1 MLNTIL
7 HICSPHFVLCMSRAK
22 EKEREK
28 KSMHN
33 LSTIVGKSE
42 DHYGVLC
49 RVPEPRMT
57 RDFSKKEDLH
67 IKIHHWTAWTL
78 DEQLA
83 PARTRLVSPRHW
95 LETSLIGLVG
105 SAKPCERGSVVRWGL
120 AWLSKRI
127 TLSNDWQSMSKLGS
141 PSRKVRSPEF
151 VYFPFSMFSGGA
163 RLVMRIRGIEVCQWN
178 LSHNRLIL
186 IIEFL

>member
-67 IKIHHWTAWTL
+67 IKIHH
-78 DEQLA
+78 
-83 PARTRLVSPRHW
+83 
-95 LETSLIGLVG
+95 
-105 SAKPCERGSVVRWGL
+105 
-120 AWLSKRI
+120 
-127 TLSNDWQSMSKLGS
+127 
-141 PSRKVRSPEF
+141 
-151 VYFPFSMFSGGA
+151 
-163 RLVMRIRGIEVCQWN
+163 
-178 LSHNRLIL
+178 
-186 IIEFL
+186 